1 MKNKRVQIQYYKKL
15 PENTKK
21 VSRPSRWGNPF
32 KLKQHGG
39 EYTLES
45 SLAKYQSW
53 LDIQLEKNIDFLRPL
68 YGYDLG
74 CFCPLD
80 SPCHAD
86 ILLSFIHE
94 LDR

>member
-1 MKNKRVQIQYYKKL
+1 MKRVEIKYYQKL

-39 EYTLES
+39 DNTLEE
-45 SLAKYQSW
+45 SLLKYELW
-53 LDIQLEKNIDFLRPL
+53 LVGKIQRNPDFLAPL
-68 YGYDLG
+68 IGYNLG
-74 CFCPLD
+74 CFCRLD

-86 ILLSFIHE
+86 ILLKHLE
-94 LDR
+94 EN

>member
-1 MKNKRVQIQYYKKL
+1 MRRIQLKHYQKL

-39 EYTLES
+39 EYTLQES
-45 SLAKYQSW
+45 LIAYEIW
-53 LDIQLEKNIDFLRPL
+53 LNEQLEKNKHFLRPL
-68 YGYDLG
+68 EGFNLG
-74 CFCPLD
+74 CYCKLD

-86 ILLSFIHE
+86 ILLFYLE
-94 LDR
+94 